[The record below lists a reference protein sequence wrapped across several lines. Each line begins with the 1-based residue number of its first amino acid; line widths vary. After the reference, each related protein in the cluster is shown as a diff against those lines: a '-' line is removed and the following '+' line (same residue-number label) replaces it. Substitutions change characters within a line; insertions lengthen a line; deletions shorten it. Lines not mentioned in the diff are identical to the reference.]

1 MLGDGLDTRD
11 AEHDGLQL
19 KACALE
25 AMRFEPEHAP
35 GDWRAASCV
44 FCLLLRDS
52 ETPLPDV
59 PKIKCQLFKCVKC
72 DERAGQLRSPCGYT
86 ALFGPIN

>member
-44 FCLLLRDS
+44 CSVCCS
-52 ETPLPDV
+52 EIQRRRFQMF
-59 PKIKCQLFKCVKC
+59 PK
-72 DERAGQLRSPCGYT
+72 
-86 ALFGPIN
+86 

>member
-25 AMRFEPEHAP
+25 AMRFEPEHARQETGVP
-35 GDWRAASCV
+35 RRVCVLFVAPRFRDAASRCSQNKMSIIQMCEV
-44 FCLLLRDS
+44 
-52 ETPLPDV
+52 
-59 PKIKCQLFKCVKC
+59 
-72 DERAGQLRSPCGYT
+72 
-86 ALFGPIN
+86 